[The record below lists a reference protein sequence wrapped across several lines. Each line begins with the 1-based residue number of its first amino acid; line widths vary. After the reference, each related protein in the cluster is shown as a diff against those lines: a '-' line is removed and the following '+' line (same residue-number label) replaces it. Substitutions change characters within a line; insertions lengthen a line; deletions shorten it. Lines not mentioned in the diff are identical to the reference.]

1 MLSRSAVQGAR
12 CKCTV
17 SRDPAEIR
25 QTIVSSF
32 DDVHST
38 GGSNIMEVKV
48 QSPNVRYTA
57 DYIESLYKYQTTEV
71 QRNGGRQVVAV
82 PRETNYTFR
91 TKRRV
96 PRVGV
101 MLVGW
106 GGNNGSTVTAA
117 VLANRLGLSWRTKEG
132 TQSANYYGSVTQA
145 STVLLGS
152 GADGDTVHVPLK
164 SLVPMVEPDDIV
176 IDGE

>member
-1 MLSRSAVQGAR
+1 
-12 CKCTV
+12 
-17 SRDPAEIR
+17 
-25 QTIVSSF
+25 
-32 DDVHST
+32 
-38 GGSNIMEVKV
+38 MEVKV
-48 QSPNVRYTA
+48 QSPNVRYMP

-71 QRNGGRQVVAV
+71 QRNGGREVLAI

-117 VLANRLGLSWRTKEG
+117 VLANKLGLSWQTKEG

-145 STVLLGS
+145 STVLLGN
-152 GADGDTVHVPLK
+152 GTDGDTVHVPLK
-164 SLVPMVEPDDIV
+164 SLLPMVEPNDI
-176 IDGE
+176 IFDGEITFIFVSLVCGKLAFQTFGKMQRWEYGNG